1 MKIKKTNFKGLLV
14 IQNISF
20 KDKRG
25 YFKELLLEKK
35 LKKKFP
41 FFVMSYSKKNIIRG
55 LHFQKKKAQ
64 GKFISV
70 IKGKIFDVAVD
81 LRSNSKTFGKYF
93 SIILSEKNCKSIYIP
108 SGFAHGFCSL
118 DKENYIVY
126 GCTNYRSK
134 KNEIGIMYNDKD
146 IGIDWPVKKPI
157 LSSKDKSNMTFKEY
171 QNT

>member
-1 MKIKKTNFKGLLV
+1 
-14 IQNISF
+14 
-20 KDKRG
+20 
-25 YFKELLLEKK
+25 
-35 LKKKFP
+35 
-41 FFVMSYSKKNIIRG
+41 
-55 LHFQKKKAQ
+55 
-64 GKFISV
+64 
-70 IKGKIFDVAVD
+70 
-81 LRSNSKTFGKYF
+81 
-93 SIILSEKNCKSIYIP
+93 LSEKNCKSIYIP
-108 SGFAHGFCSL
+108 PGFAHGFCSL

>member
-1 MKIKKTNFKGLLV
+1 MKIINNKIKNLFLIKHEK
-14 IQNISF
+14 F
-20 KDKRG
+20 RDKRG
-25 YFKELLLEKK
+25 YFQELLKEKK
-35 LKKKFP
+35 ISKKFP
-41 FFVMSYSKKNIIRG
+41 FIVMSYSRKNVIRG
-55 LHFQKKKAQ
+55 LHLQTKKSQ
-64 GKFISV
+64 GKFVSV
-70 IKGKIFDVAVD
+70 IKGKIFDVAID
-81 LRSNSKTFGKYF
+81 LRKNSKTFGEVF
-93 SIILSEKNCKSIYIP
+93 TFELSEKNSYSIFVP
-108 SGFAHGFCSL
+108 PGFAHGFQCL